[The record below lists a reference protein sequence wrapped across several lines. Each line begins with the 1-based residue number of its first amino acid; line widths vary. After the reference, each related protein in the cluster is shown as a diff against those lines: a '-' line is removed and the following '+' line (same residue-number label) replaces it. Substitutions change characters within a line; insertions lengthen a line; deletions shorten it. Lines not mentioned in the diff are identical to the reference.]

1 MRKLKFGMVV
11 ILMIVGSMAWAQ
23 NSATQQN
30 QQAPKTA
37 EEKATSHNDKLTKE
51 LGLTADQ
58 QKSVYNFCLQ
68 RAKQE
73 DADRAKFLNN
83 KEGMKNARKQNEQTF
98 ETNMATV
105 LTADQKTKFEQM
117 KQEQKEKHIEKQQ
130 SNENKSD
137 PK

>member
-37 EEKATSHNDKLTKE
+37 EEKATSHSNKLTKE

-117 KQEQKEKHIEKQQ
+117 KQEQREKHIEKQQ